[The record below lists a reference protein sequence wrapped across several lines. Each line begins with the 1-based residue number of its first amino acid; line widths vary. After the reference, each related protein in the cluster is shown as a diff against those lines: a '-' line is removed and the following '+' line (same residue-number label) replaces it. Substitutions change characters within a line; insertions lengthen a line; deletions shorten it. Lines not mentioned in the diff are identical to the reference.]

1 MPKIKFLSREMA
13 KKKKNASRAVAVPDP
28 SSADRQGE
36 REESEYDASETSG
49 DETSGEE
56 EEETSPAVA
65 ALRFENCRSFVLSP
79 SVSLPVK
86 CNANLCYRL
95 GD

>member
-13 KKKKNASRAVAVPDP
+13 KKKKNASRAVAAPHP

-36 REESEYDASETSG
+36 GEESEYDASETSG

-56 EEETSPAVA
+56 EEETSSAVA
-65 ALRFENCRSFVLSP
+65 ADSAVEQKVRTSSAD
-79 SVSLPVK
+79 S
-86 CNANLCYRL
+86 
-95 GD
+95 

>member
-28 SSADRQGE
+28 SSADRQDEG
-36 REESEYDASETSG
+36 EESEYDASETSG

-65 ALRFENCRSFVLSP
+65 AGSAVEQKVRP
-79 SVSLPVK
+79 SSADL
-86 CNANLCYRL
+86 
-95 GD
+95 